1 MTTSKKE
8 LNPQDIWGMFAETDR
23 RFKETDKRFE
33 ETDKQ
38 LTKRFEETK
47 KVLKELAEQSKRT
60 DEKIEN
66 LIGTWG
72 KFVEGLVEPAA
83 IKMFQERG
91 IEVEE
96 VSLNRKVKKNG
107 QVLMEI
113 DILLANGEYSVLI
126 EVKTTLKVEDV
137 NDHIERLSRFKE
149 YFPRYADTKVIGAVA
164 GIKITEDADKYAYK
178 KGLFVI
184 TQSGDTVKI
193 LNDKYFKPKEW

>member
-1 MTTSKKE
+1 MVTSKKE
-8 LNPQDIWGMFAETDR
+8 LNPQDIWEMFAETDR
-23 RFKETDKRFE
+23 RFKETDRRF
-33 ETDKQ
+33 
-38 LTKRFEETK
+38 
-47 KVLKELAEQSKRT
+47 KELANQSKKT
-60 DEKIEN
+60 DEKLEN

-164 GIKITEDADKYAYK
+164 GIKIAEDADKYAYK

-193 LNDKYFKPKEW
+193 LNNKNFKPKEW